1 MPTTDELAAWLAGLD
16 ARVAVL
22 EGKPPTPPPPGQ
34 APAVPTGLAV
44 ELDGKRRPVLTWDA
58 DPAATEWDV
67 RDELNLEHPV
77 QETVHE
83 PRSVRSPLKTG
94 QHRRYSVAARNTAGE
109 SSPCGPVDVSADPST
124 PPGPSSEPT
133 PDPALNGD
141 VRYPADLVGKGWYLT
156 LPTGQQASPDTIHQP
171 ALATYTSRF
180 FELNPAKG
188 GIVFRAWHGGVTT
201 KGSPNPRSELREC
214 TPDGSQL
221 AKWSAAE
228 GRHSMSVEGQVNRLT
243 KVRPHVVIGQ
253 IHGASDDVTV
263 FRVEGDKL
271 WITNGDEPHG
281 YLLDPAFTLG
291 KRYSIGFDVAD
302 GVISYR
308 YNGETVPFTLKSSDP
323 GCYFKAGAYLQ
334 SNPKSAPSESTDQY
348 TEVIVYAAPVSHVG

>member
-1 MPTTDELAAWLAGLD
+1 MPTTDELADWFAGLD

-22 EGKPPTPPPPGQ
+22 EGKPPTPPPTPAG
-34 APAVPTGLAV
+34 APAVPTRLTVTITA
-44 ELDGKRRPVLTWDA
+44 DGKPDLRWDDAPDA
-58 DPAATEWDV
+58 DVWDV
-67 RDELNLEHPV
+67 VDQLNPGKI
-77 QETVHE
+77 QATVRV
-83 PRSVRSPLKTG
+83 PRSVRSPLKPG
-94 QHRRYSVAARNTAGE
+94 AVREYAVRARNTAGV
-109 SSPCGPVDVSADPST
+109 SPWCLPVHVPPAGETPEPAPDPT
-124 PPGPSSEPT
+124 PGPTPT
-133 PDPALNGD
+133 GD

-156 LPTGQQASPDTIHQP
+156 LPTGQQGSPDTIHQP
-171 ALATYTSRF
+171 QLATYSSRF
-180 FELNPAKG
+180 FELTPARD
-188 GIVFRAWHGGVTT
+188 GIVFRVWHGGVTT

-221 AKWSAAE
+221 AKWSAAK
-228 GRHSMSVEGQVNRLT
+228 GRHSMTVEGQVNRLT

-271 WITNGDEPHG
+271 WVTNGDEPHG

-308 YNGETVPFTLKSSDP
+308 YNGETVPFTLKSSDA

-334 SNPKSAPSESTDQY
+334 SNSKSAPSESTDEY
-348 TEVIVYAAPVSHVG
+348 TEVVVYRVAVIHAA